1 MVKMINVVKIMNDT
15 KNASCLIETVE
26 NVMKNMQKVRN
37 LHDRKI
43 NILVVHQSKYETKL
57 CNVHDALY

>member
-1 MVKMINVVKIMNDT
+1 MNDT

-43 NILVVHQSKYETKL
+43 NILVVHQSKYETNL